1 MDHTK
6 PRNRRLDRRIP
17 IALPARLELDG
28 GLEEEAMCVEM
39 GVGGLTL
46 HARYVPRP
54 DEEFTVT
61 VSTPDSTH
69 APLRVRL
76 AVKRCQMLE
85 VQGVYEIGGKIVKT
99 LT

>member
-28 GLEEEAMCVEM
+28 GLDEEAMCVEM

-61 VSTPDSTH
+61 VATPDSSRP
-69 APLRVRL
+69 PLRVRL
-76 AVKRCQMLE
+76 AVKRCQALE
-85 VQGVYEIGGKIVKT
+85 LQGVYEIGGKIVKT

>member
-28 GLEEEAMCVEM
+28 GLEGEAMCVEM

-54 DEEFTVT
+54 DEE
-61 VSTPDSTH
+61 
-69 APLRVRL
+69 
-76 AVKRCQMLE
+76 
-85 VQGVYEIGGKIVKT
+85 
-99 LT
+99 